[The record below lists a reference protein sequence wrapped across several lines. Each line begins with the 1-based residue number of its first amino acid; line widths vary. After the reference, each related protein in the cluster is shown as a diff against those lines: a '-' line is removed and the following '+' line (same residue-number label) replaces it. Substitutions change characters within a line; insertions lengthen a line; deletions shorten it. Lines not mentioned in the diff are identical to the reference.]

1 MTRQIE
7 VAALKCE
14 PLTVVE
20 LLRERALRQPDALA
34 YTFLTD
40 GETDEINLTYRE
52 LDRQARAIG
61 AHLQNIGA
69 AGERVLLL
77 YPQGLEYMAAFY
89 GCLYAGAIAVPTY
102 PPRLN
107 QKLTRLLSI
116 VNNSQATVAFTTSAV
131 LSKLETML
139 DLEPSLKT
147 LRWIATDTIA
157 DAQAEEW
164 QAPLIG
170 SDTLAFLQYTSGST
184 SVPKGVMVSHGNLL
198 YNHRMLQS
206 SFQPPEN
213 STYVSWLP
221 LFHDMGLI
229 ANALQSVYAGTRCV
243 LMSPMSFLQRPFR
256 WLQAIS
262 HYGAATSGGPN
273 FSYDLCVSKV
283 TPEQKAMLDLSS
295 WTLAFNGAEPVRKE
309 TFDRF
314 YAAFAECGFRREAFY
329 PCYGLAEAT
338 VMVSGGVKGTLPLE
352 LKLQASALEQN
363 RVVLASAGDPHP
375 RTAIS
380 CGRTWL
386 EQKIAIVNPETLKH
400 CQPDEV
406 GEIWVSGA
414 HVAKGYWERLEETQ
428 HAFHALTMDTGEG
441 PFMRTGDL
449 GFMQGS
455 DLFIAGRLK
464 DLIIIDG
471 SNHYPQDIERT
482 VEQSHPAIRQSNCAA
497 FAVEAEGEERLVV
510 VAEVDHRRLVE
521 PDAGAAAQTG
531 VDAAKQTPTT
541 ETTIVRA
548 IRRAVSE
555 NHDLSLH
562 AVVLLK
568 RGSLP
573 KTTSGKIQR
582 RACHEGFVKGTL
594 RHWESNK

>member
-1 MTRQIE
+1 M
-7 VAALKCE
+7 
-14 PLTVVE
+14 TVVE
-20 LLRERALRQPDALA
+20 LLRERAQRQPDALA
-34 YTFLTD
+34 YTFLAD
-40 GETDEINLTYRE
+40 GETEEINLTYRE
-52 LDRQARAIG
+52 LDQQARAIG

-69 AGERVLLL
+69 TGERVLLL

-116 VNNSQATVAFTTSAV
+116 ITNSQATVALSTSAV

-139 DLEPSLKT
+139 DLEASLKN
-147 LRWIATDTIA
+147 LRWIATDNIA
-157 DAQAEEW
+157 DTQAQQW
-164 QAPLIG
+164 QSPVIS

-184 SVPKGVMVSHGNLL
+184 TVPKGVMVSHGNLL

-243 LMSPMSFLQRPFR
+243 LMSPMAFLQRPFR

-262 HYGAATSGGPN
+262 RYGAATSGGPN
-273 FSYDLCVSKV
+273 FSYDLCVTKV
-283 TPEQKAMLDLSS
+283 TPEQKAMLDLSGWS
-295 WTLAFNGAEPVRKE
+295 LAFNGAEPVRKE

-314 YAAFAECGFRREAFY
+314 STAFAQCGFRREAFY

-338 VMVSGGVKGTLPLE
+338 VMVSGGVKGTVPVE

-363 RVVLASAGDPHP
+363 RVVLASAEDPYP

-386 EQKIAIVNPETLKH
+386 SQKIAIVDPETLKH
-400 CQPDEV
+400 CQLDEV
-406 GEIWVSGA
+406 GEIWVSGP
-414 HVAKGYWERLEETQ
+414 HVAKGYWNRLEETE

-441 PFMRTGDL
+441 PFLRTGDL
-449 GFMQGS
+449 GFMTDS

-497 FAVEAEGEERLVV
+497 FAVEDKGEERLVV

-521 PDAGAAAQTG
+521 PGADAAAQTG
-531 VDAAKQTPTT
+531 VDSAQHSSTT
-541 ETTIVRA
+541 GTTIVRA
-548 IRRAVSE
+548 IRRSVSE
-555 NHDLSLH
+555 NHDLSIH
-562 AVVLLK
+562 AVLLLK

-582 RACHEGFVKGTL
+582 RACQEGFVNGTL
-594 RHWESNK
+594 RLWESNK